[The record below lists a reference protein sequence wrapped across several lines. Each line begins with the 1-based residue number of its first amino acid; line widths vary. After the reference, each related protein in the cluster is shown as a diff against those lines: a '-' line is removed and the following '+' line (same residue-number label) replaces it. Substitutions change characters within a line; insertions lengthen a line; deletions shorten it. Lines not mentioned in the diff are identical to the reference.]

1 MGKENIF
8 KCLVVF
14 QNMLWKIF
22 SSVWLYS
29 WKYYRKHIFYLLLIF
44 SQLPNKYII
53 SFLSPQTQKKQNP
66 KKKKNHQIWSNWE
79 KKEEREAI
87 GFNLEARS
95 RGRGKIARR
104 RRDRAVL
111 ESIFAWLAR
120 CCDRRSVGRRTEAQS
135 VVVGLELSL
144 FLLTVSFSLSL
155 CASEA
160 RSGNGWSENRNVKQ
174 FSGQR
179 LLFTVNWNANLE
191 NSIFHVQPNTR
202 FYGKW
207 FPKIVWS
214 QKKRSLNV

>member
-1 MGKENIF
+1 
-8 KCLVVF
+8 
-14 QNMLWKIF
+14 MLWKIF

-44 SQLPNKYII
+44 SQLLNKYII

-66 KKKKNHQIWSNWE
+66 KKKKSSNLV
-79 KKEEREAI
+79 KLREEGRER
-87 GFNLEARS
+87 GDWVRS
-95 RGRGKIARR
+95 RGEIARR
-104 RRDRAVL
+104 RRDCAAEARSRDVGVNLCLISAGAV
-111 ESIFAWLAR
+111 IGAVW
-120 CCDRRSVGRRTEAQS
+120 
-135 VVVGLELSL
+135 VVGLELSL

-174 FSGQR
+174 FPGQR

-191 NSIFHVQPNTR
+191 NSIFHVQPNTQ

-207 FPKIVWS
+207 FLEIVWS
-214 QKKRSLNV
+214 QNKRSLNV